1 MAERR
6 VKAVVEVRVRIAVDS
21 VWSLDTTVE
30 QVRKQSI
37 DDARGQLAQIFQD
50 TEGKVVVNRDGEPW
64 VVDMF
69 ISEK

>member
-37 DDARGQLAQIFQD
+37 DDARGQLAQILQD